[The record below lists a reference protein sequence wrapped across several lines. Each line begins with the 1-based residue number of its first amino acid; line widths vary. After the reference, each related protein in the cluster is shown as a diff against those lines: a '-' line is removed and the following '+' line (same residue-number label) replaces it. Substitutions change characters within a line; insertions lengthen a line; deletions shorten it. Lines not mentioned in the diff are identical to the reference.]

1 MAVLSAVHYK
11 VIYLQ
16 ALTRDLGADE
26 NAMSGECLYCLWN
39 VALGSAMNFL

>member
-11 VIYLQ
+11 VVYLQ
-16 ALTRDLGADE
+16 VLTQDLGADE